1 MCAIACETGQ
11 QSWINVAV
19 NLELFSQRLQEYWS
33 SRLKWDLLCQLILLK
48 RTSLY
53 KSVTHYLYLYLYT
66 HIFHQQWP
74 TYWEG
79 LHSIQICRFR
89 GHRPTSTHIQLKR
102 KKSTFWDPKSKLKC
116 LSFLLKTILI
126 LMIII
131 TDDTLPESLCSNIW
145 YWDCL
150 GFCLLIFANI
160 NTCKRQ
166 PGQPPCDHPYE
177 ATCKLWS
184 LHQSETN
191 WDSLG
196 KLTLWMW

>member
-1 MCAIACETGQ
+1 MKIVNFHTNDDTDNNYNTDTADDFFYRQQMCAIACETGQ

-19 NLELFSQRLQEYWS
+19 NLKLFSQRLQEYWS

-126 LMIII
+126 FMIII
-131 TDDTLPESLCSNIW
+131 TDDTLPV
-145 YWDCL
+145 
-150 GFCLLIFANI
+150 
-160 NTCKRQ
+160 
-166 PGQPPCDHPYE
+166 
-177 ATCKLWS
+177 
-184 LHQSETN
+184 
-191 WDSLG
+191 
-196 KLTLWMW
+196 

>member
-66 HIFHQQWP
+66 HIFHKQWP

-79 LHSIQICRFR
+79 LHSIQICRFH
-89 GHRPTSTHIQLKR
+89 GHRPTSTHIR
-102 KKSTFWDPKSKLKC
+102 KISTFWDPKSKLKC
-116 LSFLLKTILI
+116 LSFLLITILI

-145 YWDCL
+145 YGIVWGSVCL
-150 GFCLLIFANI
+150 YLQI
-160 NTCKRQ
+160 
-166 PGQPPCDHPYE
+166 
-177 ATCKLWS
+177 
-184 LHQSETN
+184 
-191 WDSLG
+191 
-196 KLTLWMW
+196 LTHAKGN